1 VGCWL
6 APPESPENSNPRSR
20 AHRPNARHAS
30 PPERSYA
37 ARSHPPREKPIR
49 PTTPLSPARPT
60 HPTRSEVHTPPPGE
74 SQARLAAPVE
84 SCRNAPT
91 PLRSRNPIRRS
102 RLSLD
107 SSDTPFGQIRTSLVR
122 KKTNSPNPLAAEPNR
137 SSAPSARR
145 PAHMHSPRWPRSKE
159 VAAALAETRS

>member
-1 VGCWL
+1 PTL
-6 APPESPENSNPRSR
+6 
-20 AHRPNARHAS
+20 
-30 PPERSYA
+30 Y
-37 ARSHPPREKPIR
+37 PPRP
-49 PTTPLSPARPT
+49 P

-74 SQARLAAPVE
+74 SQARLAAPAE

-107 SSDTPFGQIRTSLVR
+107 SSDTPFGQIRTSLASLGNR
-122 KKTNSPNPLAAEPNR
+122 EATPLAAEPNR